1 MEEVSSM
8 ENGIYSRVPF
18 QSPKLIGE
26 LVRLS
31 LTFSAFKQIR
41 ALEGIYGATETC
53 PNLTPCVS

>member
-1 MEEVSSM
+1 M